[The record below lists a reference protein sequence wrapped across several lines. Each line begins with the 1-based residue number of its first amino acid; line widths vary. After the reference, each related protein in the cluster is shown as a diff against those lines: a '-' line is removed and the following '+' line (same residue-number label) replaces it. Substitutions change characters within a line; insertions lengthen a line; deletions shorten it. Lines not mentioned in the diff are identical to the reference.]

1 MDCKYNMYN
10 IFDKETISDGYGVK
24 IASIGGE
31 FLISRDFGQF

>member
-24 IASIGGE
+24 MPSISGE
-31 FLISRDFGQF
+31 FLISSDFRDF